1 MLNVFKRNIFCSY
14 FCCMEIIV
22 EPSYKALGERTA
34 ADLLHIV
41 TQAEKP
47 VICPTSGSTPAALYK
62 ALVQQ
67 VREQN
72 IDYSNWYFV
81 GLDEW
86 GGMNAQDKGSCR
98 DFVNT
103 ELFEPLG
110 IKEGNIAFFDGRAAD
125 LERECKRVEDFI
137 SQHGGITVAVVG
149 LGMNGH
155 IGMNEPGTP
164 VSTRSHVARIAE
176 ETQRIGQ
183 KYFDTP
189 RTLSNGLTLGLATL
203 LDAQY
208 LFLMVNGE
216 KKAPIVKRIVEER
229 PNEELPATMLRQ
241 HSDFRLY
248 LDADAARLL

>member
-1 MLNVFKRNIFCSY
+1 
-14 FCCMEIIV
+14 MEIII
-22 EPSYKALGERTA
+22 ESTYESLGERAA
-34 ADLLHIV
+34 ADLLRIV
-41 TQAEKP
+41 TSLEKP

-62 ALVQQ
+62 ALLRQL
-67 VREQN
+67 RDQN

-86 GGMNAQDKGSCR
+86 GNMNAQDKGSCR
-98 DFVNT
+98 DFVDT
-103 ELFEPLG
+103 ELFKPLG
-110 IKEGNIAFFDGRAAD
+110 IKEDKIAFFDGRAAN
-125 LERECKRVEDFI
+125 LERECQRVEEFI
-137 SQHGGITVAVVG
+137 SQHGGLTVAVVG

-189 RTLSNGLTLGLATL
+189 RTLTNGLTLGLATL
-203 LDAQY
+203 LEAQY

-216 KKAPIVKRIVEER
+216 KKAPIVKRIIEET
-229 PNEELPATMLRQ
+229 PTEELPATMLRQ
-241 HSDFRLY
+241 HKNFRIY
-248 LDADAARLL
+248 LDTDAAKLLQ